1 MKAINFVVCIILYG
15 LMMLVVTV
23 VATSPNLP
31 LIQRRNNLILSNAE
45 IGYIVD
51 CMMRDWGFQ
60 DLWRRGSA
68 SS

>member
-15 LMMLVVTV
+15 LMMLVVTF

-45 IGYIVD
+45 IGNIVD
-51 CMMRDWGFQ
+51 CMMRDWSFQ

>member
-15 LMMLVVTV
+15 LMMLVVTF

-31 LIQRRNNLILSNAE
+31 LIQRRNNLILSNAK
-45 IGYIVD
+45 IGNIVD
-51 CMMRDWGFQ
+51 CMMRDWVFQ

-68 SS
+68 GS